1 MTQWLK
7 KAKITVVAGAMAL
20 VLVGTSFAGISQ
32 ISSAEASFGNGAELV
47 NGSVQHDEDAKRRGG
62 KRGGKIKKDD
72 GGSGFGT
79 GGRRGR
85 FD

>member
-1 MTQWLK
+1 MTQWLN

-20 VLVGTSFAGISQ
+20 VLVGTSFAGLSQ
-32 ISSAEASFGNGAELV
+32 ITSAEASFGHNAELV
-47 NGSVQHDEDAKRRGG
+47 TGSVQHDQDLKRGG
-62 KRGGKIKKDD
+62 KGGKIKKGDD
-72 GGSGFGT
+72 DSSGFGT

>member
-20 VLVGTSFAGISQ
+20 VLVGTSFGGISQ
-32 ISSAEASFGNGAELV
+32 ISSAEASFGHNAELV
-47 NGSVQHDEDAKRRGG
+47 TGSVQHDMDA
-62 KRGGKIKKDD
+62 KRGGKIKKGDD
-72 GGSGFGT
+72 GSGGFGT

>member
-7 KAKITVVAGAMAL
+7 KAKITVATGAMAL
-20 VLVGTSFAGISQ
+20 VLVGTSFGGFSQ
-32 ISSAEASFGNGAELV
+32 ISSAEASFGHNAELV
-47 NGSVQHDEDAKRRGG
+47 TGSVQHDLDA
-62 KRGGKIKKDD
+62 KRGGKGGKFKKGDD
-72 GGSGFGT
+72 GSGGFGT

>member
-32 ISSAEASFGNGAELV
+32 ISSAEASFGHDAELV
-47 NGSVQHDEDAKRRGG
+47 TGSVQHDQDA
-62 KRGGKIKKDD
+62 KRGGKIKKSDD

>member
-1 MTQWLK
+1 MTHWMK

-20 VLVGTSFAGISQ
+20 VLIGTSFQGIAQ
-32 ISSAEASFGNGAELV
+32 ISSAEASFGNDAELV
-47 NGSVQHDEDAKRRGG
+47 TGTVYHDQDA
-62 KRGGKIKKDD
+62 KRGGKFKNDDD
-72 GGSGFGT
+72 GGFNP